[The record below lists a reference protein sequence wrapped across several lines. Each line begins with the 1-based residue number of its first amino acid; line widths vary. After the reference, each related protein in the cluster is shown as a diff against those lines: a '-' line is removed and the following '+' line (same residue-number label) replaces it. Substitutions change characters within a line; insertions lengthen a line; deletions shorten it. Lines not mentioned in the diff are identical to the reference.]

1 MSLQALLFD
10 VDGTIADTE
19 ALGHRPA
26 YNRAFRELGLSF
38 RWGPK
43 LYRKLL
49 KQPGGRERLK
59 YFFLKYHPPLGEHEE
74 EAKAGI
80 DAWVARVHELKSH
93 YFHRYMRRGRVPLR
107 PGVARLMREA
117 REAGLHLAIVTNAS
131 RKTLEPVLKY
141 SLGPEMM
148 AEVEVI
154 ASGEEVKNKKPSPD
168 IYLLAAQ
175 RLGLKPEEC
184 VALEDSEMG
193 LEAAAAAGV
202 RAVVTV
208 NSDTIEQDFTEASL
222 VVSGLGEPGAPT
234 RVIKGHLS
242 GYGWVT
248 IDALKLLC
256 EAPKSAGS
264 ESLVA

>member
-1 MSLQALLFD
+1 MTLQALLFD

-59 YFFLKYHPPLGEHEE
+59 YYFLKYQPPLGEYEA
-74 EAKAGI
+74 EAKAGL
-80 DAWVARVHELKSH
+80 DAWVGRVHELKSH
-93 YFHRYMRRGRVPLR
+93 YFHRYMRRGLVPLR

-131 RKTLEPVLKY
+131 RKTLEPILKY

-154 ASGEEVKNKKPSPD
+154 ASGEEVRNKKPAPD

-184 VALEDSEMG
+184 VALEDSEIG

-202 RAVVTV
+202 RAVVTI
-208 NSDTIEQDFTEASL
+208 NSDTLEQDFTEASL

-234 RVIKGHLS
+234 RVLKGKLVGH
-242 GYGWVT
+242 GWVT
-248 IDALKLLC
+248 IDALRGLFV
-256 EAPKSAGS
+256 ETPAAGTQ
-264 ESLVA
+264 ARAA